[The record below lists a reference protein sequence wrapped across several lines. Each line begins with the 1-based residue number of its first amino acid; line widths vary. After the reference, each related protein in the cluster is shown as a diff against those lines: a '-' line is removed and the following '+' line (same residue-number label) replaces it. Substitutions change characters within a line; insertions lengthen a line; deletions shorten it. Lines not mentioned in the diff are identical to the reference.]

1 MLFCYTCKSFQDFF
15 HKNIDFS
22 ILLLIYDNATLLYYI
37 NSKFEPILP
46 ETEKNYN
53 YKWEMLNARFYLTI
67 SGYDLNKFN
76 FEIINNCC
84 FGHLVLD
91 GKTIF

>member
-1 MLFCYTCKSFQDFF
+1 
-15 HKNIDFS
+15 
-22 ILLLIYDNATLLYYI
+22 
-37 NSKFEPILP
+37 
-46 ETEKNYN
+46 
-53 YKWEMLNARFYLTI
+53 MLNARFYLTI

-76 FEIINNCC
+76 FEMINNCC

>member
-1 MLFCYTCKSFQDFF
+1 
-15 HKNIDFS
+15 
-22 ILLLIYDNATLLYYI
+22 
-37 NSKFEPILP
+37 
-46 ETEKNYN
+46 
-53 YKWEMLNARFYLTI
+53 MLNARFYLTI

-76 FEIINNCC
+76 FEINNCC

>member
-1 MLFCYTCKSFQDFF
+1 
-15 HKNIDFS
+15 
-22 ILLLIYDNATLLYYI
+22 
-37 NSKFEPILP
+37 
-46 ETEKNYN
+46 
-53 YKWEMLNARFYLTI
+53 MLNARFYLTI

-76 FEIINNCC
+76 FGMINSCC